1 MFRIWCLEFFIIIVD
16 DYVAGAYIIYMDIK
30 DKKIIEELLAKQVEN
45 LGQVI
50 DNRLQEQSNHFDQV
64 MDVRFEEQSEN
75 FSKVMDARLQEQSDT
90 FSKVMDIR
98 FKEQSENLNK
108 VMDTRFQEQAKHFG
122 QVIDTRFQ
130 EQAKHFGQVI
140 DTRFKEQTK
149 LTDTRFKEQS
159 EILESRMINV
169 FNEGV
174 DQLILPHITRIEDDI
189 SSLKQNVSELNVRVG
204 SLESGQER
212 MERKLNSVVDR
223 QDEQGIEIRKIKKF
237 VKMPET
243 V

>member
-75 FSKVMDARLQEQSDT
+75 FSKVMD
-90 FSKVMDIR
+90 IR

-130 EQAKHFGQVI
+130 EQAKHFGQVIDTRFKEQTKHFGQVI

>member
-1 MFRIWCLEFFIIIVD
+1 
-16 DYVAGAYIIYMDIK
+16 
-30 DKKIIEELLAKQVEN
+30 
-45 LGQVI
+45 
-50 DNRLQEQSNHFDQV
+50 
-64 MDVRFEEQSEN
+64 
-75 FSKVMDARLQEQSDT
+75 
-90 FSKVMDIR
+90 MDIR

-140 DTRFKEQTK
+140 DTRFKEQTKHFGQVIDTRFKEQTKLTDTRFKEQTK